1 MPRSPSDNLKKLG
14 FSLVKTPDNKYNAY
28 CSVCEKNLC
37 NTAALRLRA
46 HRNKCKM
53 KGYENIENISYI
65 EENVPKLKK
74 ENCESIIYCNTNDE
88 AEIAVQIVDVESITK
103 DECIAFGQYIS
114 AQLKKLDQKTFAIVK
129 YKISEVLYNAEMGNF
144 SEM

>member
-46 HRNKCKM
+46 HR
-53 KGYENIENISYI
+53 YDYYI
-65 EENVPKLKK
+65 LL
-74 ENCESIIYCNTNDE
+74 
-88 AEIAVQIVDVESITK
+88 IVSK
-103 DECIAFGQYIS
+103 FW
-114 AQLKKLDQKTFAIVK
+114 
-129 YKISEVLYNAEMGNF
+129 
-144 SEM
+144 